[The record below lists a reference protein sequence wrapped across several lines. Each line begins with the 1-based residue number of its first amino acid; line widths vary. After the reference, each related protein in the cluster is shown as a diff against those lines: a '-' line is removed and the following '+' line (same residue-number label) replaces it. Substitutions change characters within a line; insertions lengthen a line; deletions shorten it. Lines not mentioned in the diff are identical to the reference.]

1 MLLKQPQPKEA
12 SNTKEMP
19 FRNATRAVPEE
30 QITTMMEMIPNEV
43 QLFLKVNYLY
53 DFYLISLEYNISPL
67 NYLI

>member
-12 SNTKEMP
+12 SNTKEVP

-43 QLFLKVNYLY
+43 QLF
-53 DFYLISLEYNISPL
+53 
-67 NYLI
+67 